1 MESPDVEAASMDEH
15 IAEVLGGIGDRQ
27 PFVLYHP
34 YDRVRVSTCICGVNR
49 TVVRRRE
56 YSCVY
61 LHKGR

>member
-1 MESPDVEAASMDEH
+1 MDEH